1 MDNLELLQNS
11 LLFKGC
17 SKEGLDLLLEM
28 FQERQIKQDAA
39 IFTQHMPAEA
49 LYVVKSGTVKI
60 TIMAGEGEEMG
71 LLHFGPGDF
80 FGELALVQD
89 MERQVTAR
97 TETAVEVLVLTRK
110 DFQALLDLDPRTGAK
125 IAMTIAKLLAIR
137 VKAYSEKLKELLLS

>member
-1 MDNLELLQNS
+1 
-11 LLFKGC
+11 
-17 SKEGLDLLLEM
+17 M
-28 FQERQIKQDAA
+28 FQERQLTQDAA

-49 LYVVKSGTVKI
+49 LYLVKSGKVRI
-60 TIMAGEGEEMG
+60 TIMAGEGEEMR
-71 LLHFGPGDF
+71 LLHLGPGEF

-97 TETAVEVLVLTRK
+97 AETAVELLSLTRK

-125 IAMTIAKLLAIR
+125 IAMTIAKLLAMR